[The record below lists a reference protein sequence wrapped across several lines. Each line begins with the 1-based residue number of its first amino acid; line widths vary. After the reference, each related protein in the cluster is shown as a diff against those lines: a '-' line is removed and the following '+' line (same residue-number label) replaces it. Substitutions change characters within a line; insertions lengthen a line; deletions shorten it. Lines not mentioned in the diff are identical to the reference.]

1 MNTKVIIAILLF
13 CVCCVME
20 IFAIIEYF
28 SFPKVL
34 SLRIGLALAFIGAIF
49 FIFSVYLY
57 RSGKK
62 FK

>member
-1 MNTKVIIAILLF
+1 MNTKTLSATILF

-28 SFPKVL
+28 RFPNVL
-34 SLRIGLALAFIGAIF
+34 SLQIGLAFAFVGVIF

-57 RSGKK
+57 RSSKK
-62 FK
+62 MK